1 MIDPQTRHNI
11 RKIREIKGY
20 SQDYMAIELEVSSK
34 SYYRIEC
41 GKTGLSI
48 SRLKN
53 IAEILGLSAGEIID
67 FDSKNIFLKKNG

>member
-34 SYYRIEC
+34 SYSRIEC

-48 SRLKN
+48 SRLKKLLRFWVYQQ
-53 IAEILGLSAGEIID
+53 EKSLILIR
-67 FDSKNIFLKKNG
+67 KIFF

>member
-20 SQDYMAIELEVSSK
+20 SQYYMAIELEVSSK
-34 SYYRIEC
+34 SYSRIEC

>member
-1 MIDPQTRHNI
+1 
-11 RKIREIKGY
+11 
-20 SQDYMAIELEVSSK
+20 MAIELEVSSK
-34 SYYRIEC
+34 SYSRIEC